1 MKLRTIAHLNR
12 ALALLGF
19 FVCILAVAEPQA
31 RPLNIVTIDIPPF
44 GMTAEGGQ
52 SYGIMYEISNRIAAQ
67 AGLASRNILQPYART
82 VVELKHGR
90 ADFVLRFDNDS
101 LAEAAIKVAP
111 IFPLQVIVLA
121 AADKHLHTFNDM
133 HGLTIGV
140 MRGGHFNDA
149 FAADEAIKKYPINNY
164 QQGLSMV
171 VNGRIDGLIGSDL
184 GIYTVAE
191 GMGLTQ
197 AAFSRPLVLGEQ
209 YFWLFYSRKTADE
222 ATLAR
227 LTQAV
232 DQLRE
237 QGAFEHIV
245 LRHARATYMRKGF
258 SRPLRPPDH
267 ISSAT

>member
-1 MKLRTIAHLNR
+1 MKPRRLAPRNR
-12 ALALLGF
+12 ALTLLGF
-19 FVCILAVAEPQA
+19 FCLSFVVTALQA

-44 GMTAEGGQ
+44 GMTAADGQ
-52 SYGIMYEISNRIAAQ
+52 PYGIMYEISDRIAAQ
-67 AGLASRNILQPYART
+67 AGFASRNQLLPYART

-101 LAEAAIKVAP
+101 LAEAALKVTP

-121 AADKHLHTFNDM
+121 AADKRLSTFNDM

-149 FAADEAIKKYPINNY
+149 FAADKAIKKYPINNY

-191 GMGLTQ
+191 AMGLTQ
-197 AAFSRPLVLGEQ
+197 AAFSAPLVLGEQ
-209 YFWLFYSRKTADE
+209 YFWLFYSRKTADK

-232 DQLRE
+232 EHLRE
-237 QGAFEHIV
+237 RDAFAQIV
-245 LRHARATYMRKGF
+245 LRHARSTYMRKGF
-258 SRPLRPPDH
+258 SRPAHHATPPF
-267 ISSAT
+267 

>member
-1 MKLRTIAHLNR
+1 MVLTTLNR
-12 ALALLGF
+12 TLALLGF
-19 FVCILAVAEPQA
+19 FACIFAVTAVQA

-44 GMTAEGGQ
+44 GMTAADGQ
-52 SYGIMYEISNRIAAQ
+52 LHGIMYEISNRIAAQ
-67 AGLASRNILQPYART
+67 AGFTSRNMLLPYART
-82 VVELKHGR
+82 VIELKHGR
-90 ADFVLRFDNDS
+90 ADFVLRFDNDD
-101 LAEAAIKVAP
+101 LAEAAIKVTP

-121 AADKHLHTFNDM
+121 GAGKRLRTFNDL

-149 FAADEAIKKYPINNY
+149 FAADQAIKKFPINNY

-171 VNGRIDGLIGSDL
+171 VSGRIDGLIGSDL

-191 GMGLTQ
+191 GMGLSQ
-197 AAFSRPLVLGEQ
+197 AKFSRPLLLGEQ
-209 YFWLFYSRKTADE
+209 YFWLFYSRKTADA

-232 DQLRE
+232 EELRE
-237 QGAFEHIV
+237 RDAFEQIV

-258 SRPLRPPDH
+258 SRPPRPTTPLL
-267 ISSAT
+267 